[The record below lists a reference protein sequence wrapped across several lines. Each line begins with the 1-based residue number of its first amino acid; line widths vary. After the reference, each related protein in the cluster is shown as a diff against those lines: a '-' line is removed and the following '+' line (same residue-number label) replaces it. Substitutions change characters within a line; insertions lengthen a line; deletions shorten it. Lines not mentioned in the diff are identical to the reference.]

1 MEAISPLFKQIND
14 DASAAHLAHLG
25 TRHYEEHIALGA
37 FYENVREKMDTLLE
51 AMISL
56 GAPVASPPSDT
67 VSVFE
72 DAYASLKKKRD
83 AATGGN
89 CVLEMHYDEM
99 LNCYLKIIYMLRLK

>member
-1 MEAISPLFKQIND
+1 MYAIGPLFQQIND

-25 TRHYEEHIALGA
+25 TRSYEEHVALGT

-56 GAPVASPPSDT
+56 GAPVSEPSDPLA
-67 VSVFE
+67 VFKEAYE
-72 DAYASLKKKRD
+72 DLRKQRN

-99 LNCYLKIIYMLRLK
+99 LNCYLKVIYMLRLK